1 MANSDGGRARVAVV
15 TGGGGGIGRAAVER
29 YLSEGWSVVAGDLN
43 SERGRQLIAELD
55 AGDRL
60 EFLEVD
66 VAEEVDIEALIILA
80 VERFGGLDV
89 MFNNAGIGGAF
100 GPITEQTVDEWD
112 ATFAVNMRSVF
123 LGTKHAARAMIAGGG
138 GGAIVNTASVAGLT
152 GGGGPQAY
160 SATKS
165 GVISLTMSTAVE
177 LAEHRI
183 RVNAICP
190 GAIYT
195 DLLHRGKPERT
206 DSWRAEIQPWPDRG
220 DATAIADIAYWL
232 GSDESRFVTG
242 TWVVADGGLLAATP
256 RLMAHDLQHMRSMA
270 GIAWGNTGRQAEVRR
285 FADEAPGV

>member
-43 SERGRQLIAELD
+43 GERGTALLAELD

-66 VAEEVDIEALIILA
+66 VASEVDVAALVGLA
-80 VERFGGLDV
+80 VDRFGGLDV

-100 GPITEQTVDEWD
+100 GPITEQTVEEWD

-123 LGTKHAARAMIAGGG
+123 LGTKHAARAMIEAGR

-220 DATAIADIAYWL
+220 DATAIADIAFWL

-256 RLMAHDLQHMRSMA
+256 RLMAHDLQHMRNMA
-270 GIAWGNTGRQAEVRR
+270 GIAWGNTGRKPEVRR
-285 FADEAPGV
+285 FADDESGV

>member
-1 MANSDGGRARVAVV
+1 MGTHDGERRPTAVV

-29 YLSEGWSVVAGDLN
+29 FLAEGWSVVAGDLN
-43 SERGRQLIAELD
+43 SDRGASLLADLNV
-55 AGDRL
+55 GDRL

-66 VAEEVDIEALIILA
+66 VASEVDVEALVGLA
-80 VERFGGLDV
+80 VDRFGGVDV

-100 GPITEQTVDEWD
+100 GPITEQTVDDWD

-123 LGTKHAARAMIAGGG
+123 LGTKHAARAMIEAGR

-256 RLMAHDLQHMRSMA
+256 RLMAHDLQHMRNMA
-270 GIAWGNTGRQAEVRR
+270 GIAWGNTGRKPEVRR
-285 FADEAPGV
+285 FADDGPGV